1 MYDLKLPEPKPASNP
16 SEGEDKHKDI
26 LGVLYSI
33 EEKLDREL
41 VHISKKLKETLER
54 MIEKKLEYYL

>member
-1 MYDLKLPEPKPASNP
+1 MPEKNPPSNS
-16 SEGEDKHKDI
+16 SEGDDKYRDI
-26 LGVLYSI
+26 LGFLYSI
-33 EEKLDREL
+33 EEKLDKEF